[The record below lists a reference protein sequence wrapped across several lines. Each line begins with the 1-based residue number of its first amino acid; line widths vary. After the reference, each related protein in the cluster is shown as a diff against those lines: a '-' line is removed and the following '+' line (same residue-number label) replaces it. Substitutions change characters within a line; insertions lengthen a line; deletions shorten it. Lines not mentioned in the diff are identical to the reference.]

1 MKLLRTIAGAVC
13 LLLSLSAHAADP
25 AESYPDRQIRI
36 VVPYPP
42 GGFNDTL
49 GRTAAE
55 YLGTHWKTSVV
66 VDNRPGG
73 NTLIGNTI
81 VARAAPDGYTLLVTP
96 LPFSALPGLY
106 QDKMPY
112 DAVKDFAPVIWAG
125 STQNA
130 LVVRADSKYKTVQD
144 VIDDARKNPGK
155 INYASTGS
163 GSSNHLSMALFDS
176 MTGVKMT
183 HIPYKGSAPAVTA
196 LLGGDTDML
205 FDNVPNV
212 YPQIEAGKLR
222 ALATTGLKRSP
233 MLPDIPTV
241 DESGVRGYEVTV
253 WFGIQAPAGTPKP
266 IVEKLNRELGRM
278 LQDPAVRERF
288 AKQGVQPVGGTPE
301 QFAQQVST
309 EIKKW
314 GDLIQ
319 RADIKIQ

>member
-1 MKLLRTIAGAVC
+1 M
-13 LLLSLSAHAADP
+13 
-25 AESYPDRQIRI
+25 
-36 VVPYPP
+36 
-42 GGFNDTL
+42 
-49 GRTAAE
+49 
-55 YLGTHWKTSVV
+55 
-66 VDNRPGG
+66 
-73 NTLIGNTI
+73 
-81 VARAAPDGYTLLVTP
+81 LVTP

-144 VIDDARKNPGK
+144 VIDDARKHPGK

-176 MTGVKMT
+176 MTDIKMT

-212 YPQIEAGKLR
+212 YPQIQAGKLR

-266 IVEKLNRELGRM
+266 IVTKLNQELGRM
-278 LQDPAVRERF
+278 LQDPEVRERF

-301 QFAQQVST
+301 QFARQVAS

-314 GDLIQ
+314 GELIQ

>member
-1 MKLLRTIAGAVC
+1 MKLLRRVAVAVC
-13 LLLSLSAHAADP
+13 LLLPLSTHAADS
-25 AESYPDRQIRI
+25 AESYPDKQIRI

-49 GRTAAE
+49 ARTAAE
-55 YLGTHWKTSVV
+55 YLGTHWKTTVV

-112 DAVKDFAPVIWAG
+112 DAVKDFTPVIWAG

-130 LVVRADSKYKTVQD
+130 LVVRADSNYRTVQD
-144 VIDDARKNPGK
+144 VIDYARKNPGK
-155 INYASTGS
+155 VNYASTGS

-176 MTGVKMT
+176 MTGVRMT

-212 YPQIEAGKLR
+212 YPQIQAGKLR

-233 MLPDIPTV
+233 MLPDVPTV

-266 IVEKLNRELGRM
+266 IVEKLNHELGRM
-278 LQDPAVRERF
+278 LRDPAVQERF

-301 QFAQQVST
+301 QFARQVST

>member
-1 MKLLRTIAGAVC
+1 MKLMRSIAGSVC
-13 LLLSLSAHAADP
+13 LLLSLSAYAADP
-25 AESYPDRQIRI
+25 AGSYPDKQIRI

-55 YLGTHWKTSVV
+55 YLGTHWNASVV

-144 VIDDARKNPGK
+144 VIDDARKHPGK

-163 GSSNHLSMALFDS
+163 GSSNHLSMALFNS
-176 MTGVKMT
+176 MTHTQMT

-212 YPQIEAGKLR
+212 YPQIQAGKLR
-222 ALATTGLKRSP
+222 ALATTGIKRSP

-253 WFGIQAPAGTPKP
+253 WFGIQAPAGTPRP
-266 IVEKLNRELGRM
+266 VVEKLNAELGRM
-278 LQDPAVRERF
+278 LKDPAVVERF

-301 QFAQQVST
+301 QFAQQVAS
-309 EIKKW
+309 EIRKW

-319 RADIKIQ
+319 RADIKVQ